1 MATDTSPGE
10 PPGVAGSSG
19 VAGHAVPAVPATAP
33 GVGGELR
40 SVCERPAPSCVR
52 GQGPM
57 TSLWTQ
63 TCELHVSFTCHK
75 IFFCFSHKTGRG
87 WGSRWGGAGWHWW
100 ARAGPTHTFPR
111 PLLLL
116 TFPSITV
123 SCTWTSTSQSSG
135 PQPLWHRG
143 LVLLGASKAWRS
155 EAELR
160 RCCWRWGWMWMQMER
175 PSRPAVRLGS

>member
-1 MATDTSPGE
+1 M
-10 PPGVAGSSG
+10 
-19 VAGHAVPAVPATAP
+19 
-33 GVGGELR
+33 R
-40 SVCERPAPSCVR
+40 
-52 GQGPM
+52 
-57 TSLWTQ
+57 
-63 TCELHVSFTCHK
+63 
-75 IFFCFSHKTGRG
+75 
-87 WGSRWGGAGWHWW
+87 
-100 ARAGPTHTFPR
+100 TFPR

-175 PSRPAVRLGS
+175 PSPPAVRLGS